1 LRNNR
6 LERAAIHSR
15 NIQPGGRII
24 PAHRATSPKRESEVP
39 MKTNLM
45 KSAAV
50 LGVVV
55 TLAAAAPGAAI
66 AAPFKAGHGEAVKS
80 ATPSD
85 TVEVRRWYRRGG
97 FWAGA
102 AVGGLV
108 LGSALA
114 APYYYNRPYYDGYYA
129 YGPAQKCWYQT
140 GPYRGQ
146 GYYGYC

>member
-1 LRNNR
+1 
-6 LERAAIHSR
+6 
-15 NIQPGGRII
+15 
-24 PAHRATSPKRESEVP
+24 
-39 MKTNLM
+39 MKKNLL
-45 KSAAV
+45 KGAAV
-50 LGVVV
+50 LGFAAA
-55 TLAAAAPGAAI
+55 LAAAVPNAAVS
-66 AAPFKAGHGEAVKS
+66 APFNAGHGEALKS
-80 ATPSD
+80 AAPND

-114 APYYYNRPYYDGYYA
+114 APYYYGRPYYYNDGYYA
-129 YGPAQKCWYQT
+129 YGGGQRCWIQT